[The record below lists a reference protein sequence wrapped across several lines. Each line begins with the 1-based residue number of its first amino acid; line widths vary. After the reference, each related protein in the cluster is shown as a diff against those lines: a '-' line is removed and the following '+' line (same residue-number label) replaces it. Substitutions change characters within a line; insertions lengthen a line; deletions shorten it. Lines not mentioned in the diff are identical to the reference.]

1 MALPGLIE
9 ALELEARTEA
19 AAILEGA
26 RGRAEGY
33 LRSAEA
39 RLDRTLE
46 TEAASREGAL
56 WREEERRSARR
67 SRFLWRRLLLERE
80 AGLARILDRARD
92 RLPGALADERYRRS
106 IGDQMGSVLEYV
118 GDQAA
123 EIRAPEALCQAIQ
136 DAVAARPRTAVVVD
150 PDAGSGFRLVA
161 GDGRLEVDA
170 TLERRLE
177 RDWPA
182 LRIELAR
189 SLEEG
194 DAVPDMG

>member
-1 MALPGLIE
+1 MALTGLIE
-9 ALELEARTEA
+9 ALEGEARAEA
-19 AAILEGA
+19 AAILERA
-26 RGRAEGY
+26 RDRAEGY

-46 TEAASREGAL
+46 GAEAAREVAL

-80 AGLARILDRARD
+80 SGLARILDRARD
-92 RLPGALADERYRRS
+92 RLPGALADERYRSS
-106 IGDQMGSVLEYV
+106 IEDQIASVLEYV

-123 EIRAPEALCQAIQ
+123 EIRAPETLCQAIQ
-136 DAVAARPRTAVVVD
+136 QVVAARPRTVVVAD

-170 TLERRLE
+170 TLERRLD
-177 RDWPA
+177 RVWPT

-194 DAVPDMG
+194 DAAPDVG